1 MTAHLGPPDGAAR
14 PWRQLVAEQDGV
26 LTRQQALHGG
36 LSEDQWQWRLDSDRW
51 QALCPGVVVTHTGPV
66 TPHQL
71 SWAAVLVA
79 GPAACLSGDAA
90 LLELGL
96 AVGPLQVLH
105 VAVPY
110 GRSVTP
116 RRLAPASAP
125 TVQVQA
131 RRVSALAQLRHPA
144 RRPAAVRAAPA
155 VLHAAAWARSDRAAE
170 WRIAAAVQQRLV
182 LPQDLRRSLAVL
194 PRLPRRPLIST
205 VLDDVEH
212 GAHAASE
219 LDFLRFLR
227 RWRLPPPDRLQRPVR
242 LGRIRYLDAWW
253 ERQKVAA
260 ELDGAHHRTAG
271 AWDDDVLRANDVL
284 VAGRHDGTV
293 LLRFTT
299 GNLRHDAVRVAAQLA
314 AVLR

>member
-1 MTAHLGPPDGAAR
+1 MSAHRGPPAGGPR
-14 PWRQLVAEQDGV
+14 PFQQVVAEQDGV

-36 LSEDQWQWRLDSDRW
+36 LTEDQWQWRLDADRW
-51 QALCPGVVVTHTGPV
+51 RPLCRGVVVTHTGPV
-66 TPHQL
+66 TPRQC

-79 GPAACLSGDAA
+79 GPGACLSGDAA

-96 AVGPLQVLH
+96 GVGPVGVLH

-116 RRLAPASAP
+116 RVLAARGVPLVR
-125 TVQVQA
+125 VQP
-131 RRVSALAQLRHPA
+131 RRVTGLAALRHPA
-144 RRPAAVRAAPA
+144 RRPPTVRAAPA
-155 VLHAAAWARSDRAAE
+155 VLHAAAWVGSDRAAQ

-182 LPQDLRRSLAVL
+182 LPQDLRSSLAAL
-194 PRLPRRPLIST
+194 QRLPRRPLIAA
-205 VLDDVEH
+205 VLDDVEQ
-212 GAHAASE
+212 GAHAAGE

-227 RWRLPPPDRLQRPVR
+227 TWRLPPPDRLQRPVR

-260 ELDGAHHRTAG
+260 ELDGAHHRIAG

-284 VAGRHDGTV
+284 VAGRQEGTV
-293 LLRFTT
+293 LLRFTNA
-299 GNLRHDAVRVAAQLA
+299 NLRHDGARVAAQLA
-314 AVLR
+314 AVLL